1 MRFELID
8 RVIEQEADRIVAVKA
23 LSAAEEYLQDHFPT
37 FAVMPGVLMLEAL
50 VQAARRLLAETEAG
64 PWVLAEVRSVR
75 YGNMV
80 RPGETLEVTVER
92 RKASPGLHTFKGTG
106 AVGGGVAVQ
115 GRFVMRPIQRSDDAT
130 PRHARGRRGRGV
142 SDPETDHHG

>member
-8 RVIEQEADRIVAVKA
+8 RVIEQDADRIVAVKA

-50 VQAARRLLAETEAG
+50 LQAARRLLWDAGGG

-80 RPGETLEVTVER
+80 RPGQTLRVTVER
-92 RKASPGLHTFKGTG
+92 TKTDEGLHTFKGSGTVDG
-106 AVGGGVAVQ
+106 DVAVQ
-115 GRFVMRPIQRSDDAT
+115 GRFVMRPAHR
-130 PRHARGRRGRGV
+130 
-142 SDPETDHHG
+142 